1 MHRAAIKTCAE
12 GSQPWDKRAM
22 PVPNTKFV
30 VIKPGAL
37 GDTLL
42 LAPGLRA
49 LRESLPGLWIT
60 VVGSAPAIDLLAHFR
75 VADEVIAID
84 RLNLF
89 APSET
94 EFKLING
101 AQVLT
106 FIPLSGKVGRRLIEI
121 ARPARITSR
130 PSRAVP
136 PGRHMAV
143 HLHACLG
150 ACFSQIAKISTAP
163 LQYPRDARH
172 LQTAPYGVLAPGA
185 GAEAK
190 QAPMAAFG
198 AAARKIERRGIQPV
212 FIAGEVE
219 IERGLIRHYPEA
231 YKCFVN
237 PDLIQLAGLLKR
249 AEIVFANDSGPA
261 HLAGLL
267 GTVTTVFFGP
277 TDPSIWRPWGPCVT
291 IHKFK

>member
-1 MHRAAIKTCAE
+1 
-12 GSQPWDKRAM
+12 M
-22 PVPNTKFV
+22 PLPNAKFV

-49 LRESLPGLWIT
+49 LRESLPELWIT
-60 VVGSAPAIDLLAHFR
+60 VVGSAPAIDLLAHFK

-94 EFKLING
+94 EFKLLNG

-106 FIPLSGKVGRRLIEI
+106 FLPLSGEVGRRLIEI
-121 ARPARITSR
+121 ARPARIISR

-136 PGRHMAV
+136 PGQHMAV
-143 HLHACLG
+143 HLHECLG

-163 LQYPRDARH
+163 LQYHRDAQH
-172 LQTAPYGVLAPGA
+172 AHTAPYGILAPGA
-185 GAEAK
+185 GADAK
-190 QAPMAAFG
+190 RAPMAVFQ
-198 AAARKIERRGIQPV
+198 AAVRKIERQGIQPV

-219 IERGLIRHYPEA
+219 IERGVIGHYPEA

-237 PDLIQLAGLLKR
+237 PDLVRLAGLLKC

-267 GTVTTVFFGP
+267 GTATTVFFGP
-277 TDPSIWRPWGPCVT
+277 TEPSMWRPWGPFVT
-291 IHKFK
+291 IEKFK

>member
-1 MHRAAIKTCAE
+1 
-12 GSQPWDKRAM
+12 M
-22 PVPNTKFV
+22 PLPKSKLVI
-30 VIKPGAL
+30 IKPGAL

-60 VVGSAPAIDLLAHFR
+60 VVGSAPAIDLLAYFR

-94 EFKLING
+94 EFKLMQG

-106 FIPLSGKVGRRLIEI
+106 FIPLDGKLGRRLIDI
-121 ARPARITSR
+121 ARPAKITSR
-130 PSRAVP
+130 PSRAAHP
-136 PGRHMAV
+136 FQHMAV
-143 HLHACLG
+143 HLHQCLR
-150 ACFSQIAKISTAP
+150 ACFPQIAELSTAP
-163 LQYPRDARH
+163 MQCPGDLRQERK
-172 LQTAPYGVLAPGA
+172 APFAILAPGA
-185 GAEAK
+185 GADAK
-190 QAPMAAFG
+190 RAPMAFFMG
-198 AAARKIERRGIQPV
+198 AARKMARRGVQPI

-219 IERGLIRHYPEA
+219 IEKGLIRHFPEV
-231 YKCFVN
+231 YKCLLN
-237 PDLIQLAGLLKR
+237 PELKQLAVLLQR
-249 AEIVFANDSGPA
+249 AEAVFANDSGPA

-277 TDPSIWRPWGPCVT
+277 TDPSIWRPWGPRVEIVIFNKLNIT
-291 IHKFK
+291 VD

>member
-1 MHRAAIKTCAE
+1 
-12 GSQPWDKRAM
+12 M
-22 PVPNTKFV
+22 PLPKSKLV

-49 LRESLPGLWIT
+49 LRESHPGLWIT
-60 VVGSAPAIDLLAHFR
+60 VVGSAPAIDLLAYFG

-94 EFKLING
+94 EFKMMHG
-101 AQVLT
+101 TQVLT
-106 FIPLSGKVGRRLIEI
+106 FIPLDGKVVRHLIDI
-121 ARPARITSR
+121 ARPAKITLR
-130 PSRAVP
+130 PSRATHPV
-136 PGRHMAV
+136 RHTAV
-143 HLHACLG
+143 HLHRCLR
-150 ACFSQIAKISTAP
+150 ACFPQIAELSTAP
-163 LQYPRDARH
+163 MQCPGDARPA
-172 LQTAPYGVLAPGA
+172 QTAPFAILAPGA

-190 QAPMAAFG
+190 RAPMALFLT
-198 AAARKIERRGIQPV
+198 AARKMARRGVQPI

-219 IERGLIRHYPEA
+219 IEKGLIRHYPDT
-231 YKCFVN
+231 YKCLLN
-237 PDLIQLAGLLKR
+237 PELKQLAVLLQR
-249 AEIVFANDSGPA
+249 AEAVFANDSGPA

-277 TDPSIWRPWGPCVT
+277 TDPSIWRPWGPRV
-291 IHKFK
+291 IINIFN